1 MANAQEYI
9 NQKYP
14 TKEKRGEIK
23 ILRLERKDLEGH
35 LDLSDFVNLE
45 KLYCSENELVGID
58 LSLTHPEKMTYLDIG
73 NNNFAPSDLSLFSK
87 FINLK
92 VLSIGADKEEKVKLN
107 KYNRFYGS
115 LEPLKSL
122 KLNTLDI
129 RATDIN
135 EGLEFLSDSLDS
147 ILCEPVRDDAKV
159 KTIHEL
165 TKPYYNRLSNAF
177 DIKKCKDYFITLLR
191 RKITELEKESACL
204 EKQLEEIKKLGE
216 EELKILQAE
225 LTNIGE
231 NLQKEIKE
239 KERVIKE
246 LETNLTRE
254 EKDNQKLKEYLEEE
268 KHTLEKLKEN
278 LEEIQKNRDELQEE
292 YRKFKE
298 EQTKELNLINE
309 QLQEAGKKIKELET
323 KVLESESKKEEL
335 EEAKKKLVEDSEH
348 WHGRVSSLEKDLKR
362 AEEELKKKEKMLESL
377 IDGTRE
383 KEDLQQKI
391 KVDKVKMNAIKDE
404 KDKAERELI
413 ITNNGLQEIEKQLDN
428 LAIEV
433 DSIMREKKSKILEK
447 ERLIRQK
454 SWWEKKPITSALK
467 VVGFGKWAE
476 RARKIDSLEEEIED
490 LSRDEESKKAQ
501 LEVIGK
507 SEKIMKGIRIISI
520 EEELAD
526 VNNKLA
532 DANETLADVNKKLA
546 DKNTNYQKLYEEN
559 ESQKSQIENLLTYQ
573 KYAEISLQI
582 KKEKSE
588 CKLSKPAQKA
598 LEELF
603 NKVQD
608 EQNELVKDV
617 KEKSFEDWGLEEA
630 EKKKINSFLDKYTEL
645 LKLENELIDK
655 QQT

>member
-45 KLYCSENELVGID
+45 KLYCSDNELVGID

-73 NNNFAPSDLSLFSK
+73 NNNFAPSNLSLFSK

-92 VLSIGADKEEKVKLN
+92 VLSIGTDKEEKIKLN

-147 ILCEPVRDDAKV
+147 FLCEPVRDDAKV
-159 KTIHEL
+159 KTIHEM

-191 RKITELEKESACL
+191 CKVTELEKESACL

-225 LTNIGE
+225 LTNKGE

-254 EKDNQKLKEYLEEE
+254 EKDNQKLKEDLEEE
-268 KHTLEKLKEN
+268 KHTLEKLKEK

-298 EQTKELNLINE
+298 EQTKQLNLINE

-348 WHGRVSSLEKDLKR
+348 WQGRVSSLEKDLKR

-391 KVDKVKMNAIKDE
+391 KVDKVKMNAIKDK

-428 LAIEV
+428 LATEI
-433 DSIMREKKSKILEK
+433 DNIMREKKSKILEK
-447 ERLIRQK
+447 GRLIRQK
-454 SWWEKKPITSALK
+454 NWWEKKPITSALK
-467 VVGFGKWAE
+467 VIGFGKWAE

-507 SEKIMKGIRIISI
+507 SEKIMKGISI
-520 EEELAD
+520 KEELAD
-526 VNNKLA
+526 VK
-532 DANETLADVNKKLA
+532 KKLA
-546 DKNTNYQKLYEEN
+546 DKNADYQKLYEEN
-559 ESQKSQIENLLTYQ
+559 KSQKSKIENLLTYK
-573 KYAEISLQI
+573 KYAKISLQI
-582 KKEKSE
+582 KKGKSD
-588 CKLSKPAQKA
+588 KLSKPAQKA
-598 LEELF
+598 RKELF
-603 NKVQD
+603 NKVED
-608 EQNELVKDV
+608 ERNKLVKESKAIESMELSEDV
-617 KEKSFEDWGLEEA
+617 KEKSFKDWGLEEE
-630 EKKKINSFLDKYTEL
+630 EKEKINSLLDKYTEL

>member
-45 KLYCSENELVGID
+45 KLYCSDNELVGID

-73 NNNFAPSDLSLFSK
+73 NNNFAPSNLSLFSK

-92 VLSIGADKEEKVKLN
+92 VLSIGTDKEEKIKLN

-147 ILCEPVRDDAKV
+147 FLCEPVRDDAKV
-159 KTIHEL
+159 KTIHEM

-191 RKITELEKESACL
+191 RKVTELEKESACL

-225 LTNIGE
+225 LTNKGE

-254 EKDNQKLKEYLEEE
+254 EKDNQKLKEDLEEE
-268 KHTLEKLKEN
+268 KHTLEKLKEK

-298 EQTKELNLINE
+298 EQTKQLNLINE

-348 WHGRVSSLEKDLKR
+348 WQGRVSSLEKDLKR

-391 KVDKVKMNAIKDE
+391 KVDKVKMNAIKDK

-428 LAIEV
+428 LATEI
-433 DSIMREKKSKILEK
+433 DNIMREKKSKILEK
-447 ERLIRQK
+447 GRLIRQK
-454 SWWEKKPITSALK
+454 NWWEKKPITSALK
-467 VVGFGKWAE
+467 VIGFGKWAE

-507 SEKIMKGIRIISI
+507 SEKIMKGISI
-520 EEELAD
+520 KEELAD
-526 VNNKLA
+526 VK
-532 DANETLADVNKKLA
+532 KKLA
-546 DKNTNYQKLYEEN
+546 DENADYQKLYEEN
-559 ESQKSQIENLLTYQ
+559 KSQKSKIENLLTYK
-573 KYAEISLQI
+573 KYAKISLQI
-582 KKEKSE
+582 KKGKSD
-588 CKLSKPAQKA
+588 KLSKPAQKA
-598 LEELF
+598 RKELF
-603 NKVQD
+603 NKVED
-608 EQNELVKDV
+608 ERNKLVKESKAIESMELSEDV
-617 KEKSFEDWGLEEA
+617 KEKSFKDWGLEEE
-630 EKKKINSFLDKYTEL
+630 EKEKINSLLDKYTEL
-645 LKLENELIDK
+645 LKLENELIDN

>member
-45 KLYCSENELVGID
+45 KLYCSDNELVGID

-92 VLSIGADKEEKVKLN
+92 VLSIGADKEEKIKLN

-191 RKITELEKESACL
+191 RKVTELEKESACL

-225 LTNIGE
+225 LTNKGE

-254 EKDNQKLKEYLEEE
+254 EKDNQKLKEDLEEE
-268 KHTLEKLKEN
+268 KHTLEKLKEK

-298 EQTKELNLINE
+298 EQTKQLNLINE

-348 WHGRVSSLEKDLKR
+348 WQGRVSSLEKDLKR

-391 KVDKVKMNAIKDE
+391 KVDKVKMNAIKDK

-428 LAIEV
+428 LATEI
-433 DSIMREKKSKILEK
+433 DNIMREKKSKILEK
-447 ERLIRQK
+447 GRLIRQK
-454 SWWEKKPITSALK
+454 NWWEKKPITSALK
-467 VVGFGKWAE
+467 VIGFGKWAE

-507 SEKIMKGIRIISI
+507 SEKIMKGISI
-520 EEELAD
+520 KEELAD
-526 VNNKLA
+526 VK
-532 DANETLADVNKKLA
+532 KKLA
-546 DKNTNYQKLYEEN
+546 DKNADYQKLYEEN
-559 ESQKSQIENLLTYQ
+559 KSQKNKIENLLTYK

-582 KKEKSE
+582 KKGKSD
-588 CKLSKPAQKA
+588 KLSKPAQKA
-598 LEELF
+598 RKELF
-603 NKVQD
+603 NKVED
-608 EQNELVKDV
+608 ERNKLVKESKAIESMELSEDV
-617 KEKSFEDWGLEEA
+617 KEKSFKDWGLEEE
-630 EKKKINSFLDKYTEL
+630 EKEKINSLLDKYTEL